1 MVYLT
6 DTNILLRF
14 ARHTDANY
22 STIQTAVRKLQA
34 NGHQLQTTSQNVA
47 EFWNVST
54 RPIGRNGFGLAP
66 LETDGL
72 LQDLETFFPL
82 LPDSANVYP
91 VWRRLVVDYD
101 VSGVQVHDARLVATM
116 LVHDVKYILTFNIQ
130 DFIRYRPEG
139 IIAVDPSEEID

>member
-1 MVYLT
+1 MIYLA
-6 DTNILLRF
+6 DTNVLLGFSYR
-14 ARHTDANY
+14 ADPRY
-22 STIQTAVRKLQA
+22 RIVRSAVRELLT
-34 NGHQLQTTSQNVA
+34 NGHQLRATSQNFA

-54 RPIGRNGFGLAP
+54 RPADRNGFGQKP
-66 LETDGL
+66 FETDKI
-72 LQDLETFFPL
+72 LQRIERFFPL
-82 LPDSANVYP
+82 LSDSPTVYR

>member
-1 MVYLT
+1 M
-6 DTNILLRF
+6 
-14 ARHTDANY
+14 
-22 STIQTAVRKLQA
+22 
-34 NGHQLQTTSQNVA
+34 
-47 EFWNVST
+47 
-54 RPIGRNGFGLAP
+54 P
-66 LETDGL
+66 LEADRI
-72 LQDLETFFPL
+72 LQHLERLFPL

-139 IIAVDPSEEID
+139 IIAVNPSEKID